1 MLLELVL
8 VAAVLAL
15 AGLAV
20 YQANH
25 RQQAASNL
33 TETAAPD
40 SAEGLAASA
49 AAIVSDESADDAN
62 ADILADEITASDADV
77 TTLGG
82 SSNAGF

>member
-25 RQQAASNL
+25 RQQAASNKTQTAET
-33 TETAAPD
+33 TEN
-40 SAEGLAASA
+40 LATSA

-62 ADILADEITASDADV
+62 ADILAEEVTASDADV